1 MAKHILRT
9 DRSVYTSDPRFQEI
23 EASIPSANEMA
34 IRRHA
39 LRDPLFDA
47 RMLEALEGVDLST
60 QEGQDFYWAHS
71 LAIGCQLDEEGY

>member
-47 RMLEALEGVDLST
+47 RMLETLEGVDLST
-60 QEGQDFYWAHS
+60 QAGQDIYWKHS
-71 LAIGCQLDEEGY
+71 LEIGLQLDAEGY